1 VAGRRNEGSGA
12 EAAGGQV
19 VIGRI
24 SGLHGVRGWVKLFSH
39 TAPRDNLLDYGDVVL
54 GKADPAG
61 ETRWTPARLLDGR
74 RQGKTL
80 VARIAG
86 VEDRDGAAAWVG
98 ADIAVPRDAL
108 PPAAEDEYYWVDLIG
123 LEVENIGGEG
133 FGQVDS
139 LIETGAHDVLVV
151 KGERERLIPFAVGPV
166 VKSVDLERRRILVD
180 WDADY

>member
-1 VAGRRNEGSGA
+1 MAGRRDER
-12 EAAGGQV
+12 V

-24 SGLHGVRGWVKLFSH
+24 SGLHGVQGWVKLFSH
-39 TAPRDNLLDYGDVVL
+39 TAPRDNLLDYRKVAL
-54 GKADPAG
+54 GRTDAAG
-61 ETRWTPARLLDGR
+61 GTQWTSAELLDGR

-86 VEDRDGAAAWVG
+86 VEDRDAAAAWVG
-98 ADIAVPRDAL
+98 AEIAVPRSAL
-108 PPAAEDEYYWVDLIG
+108 PAAAEGEFYWVDLIG
-123 LEVENIGGEG
+123 LDVENTDGEG
-133 FGQVDS
+133 YGTVDS

-166 VKSVDLERRRILVD
+166 VKDVDLERKRILVD